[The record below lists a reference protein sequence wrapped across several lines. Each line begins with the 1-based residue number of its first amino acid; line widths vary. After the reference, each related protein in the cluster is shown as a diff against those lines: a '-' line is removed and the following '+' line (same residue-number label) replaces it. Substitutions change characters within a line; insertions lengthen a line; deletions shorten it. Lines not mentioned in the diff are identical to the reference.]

1 VHSVNAID
9 LRAWIERNR
18 DQLRP
23 PVGNARVFEDGDF
36 IVMVVGG
43 PNARKDFHVDPGDEL
58 FFQIE
63 GNIVLEV
70 IEDGHRRAIEIA
82 EGGMLLLP
90 GGVPHSPQRPA
101 GTVGLVVERR
111 RRAGERDVFRWYCEN
126 CDALV
131 HEVGFG
137 LHDIATQ
144 IRDAIESLRARPEDR
159 TCRSCGRVIEI

>member
-1 VHSVNAID
+1 MRSVNAID
-9 LRAWIERNR
+9 LRAWIERHR
-18 DQLRP
+18 DHLRP

-63 GNIVLEV
+63 GAIVLEV

-111 RRAGERDVFRWYCEN
+111 RRAGERDIFRWYCEH

-131 HEVGFG
+131 HEVGFE

-144 IRDAIESLRARPEDR
+144 IRDVIESLRARPRDR